1 MFNENNMKTLSEH
14 KKKADSMTFLIKQIE
29 VCQAEVDRL
38 ENRKRIMNELNEEG
52 FVFEYTAHDFA
63 EVESELSDWRRGIL
77 QYTNQLE
84 KL

>member
-1 MFNENNMKTLSEH
+1 MKTLAQH
-14 KKKADSMTFLIKQIE
+14 KQKADSMTFLIKQIE

-38 ENRKRIMNELNEEG
+38 ENRKRIMTELNEEG
-52 FVFEYTAHDFA
+52 FVFEYTEHDFA